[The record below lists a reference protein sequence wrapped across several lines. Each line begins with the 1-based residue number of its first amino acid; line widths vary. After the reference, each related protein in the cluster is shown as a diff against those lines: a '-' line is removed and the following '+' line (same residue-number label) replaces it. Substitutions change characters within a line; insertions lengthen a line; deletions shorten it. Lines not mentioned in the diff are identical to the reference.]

1 MVRVRRWSALFV
13 VVLSFILC
21 LPARSQVGLHS
32 KKYRDAVF
40 PPAAGA
46 LTTTTTPGPDNTLG
60 FVYQDFGGTT
70 FPPPGWTSQGNGW
83 AIWIRSTD
91 ASGYGIGTGSALA
104 SFFDVQSGS
113 FSLVSP
119 TFAAAV
125 AGDSLRFDHAYCT
138 YQTENDQ
145 LQIST
150 STDGGVNWT
159 LLVTLDGGVNGP
171 LATAPPDTNA
181 FLPSPSQWATKSYG
195 LPVGTNK
202 ARFTAIS
209 AFGNNLYIDN
219 ISVGTPFTN
228 DVGVTSIDIPRSNI
242 APGSYTPMVTIR
254 NFGTMSQS
262 FGVELKI
269 TPTGYDDSTQ
279 IVSNLAPGAAQQVTF
294 SDWVTSVGSDTLQAF
309 TRLESDSNHTNDTL
323 TSFNIV
329 SDVNRTVL
337 LEFATGTW
345 CQWCPC
351 SDSVAERLLRSH
363 PDLVVLA
370 YHGYVGSSDPY
381 TNFNGND
388 IVNRLSFTA
397 YPTAMFDRQNAPAD
411 YTTWSTLYQN
421 RSTNFAPTPITITA
435 QTISYNDSTRLLNA
449 TIDLTS
455 NCDLP
460 FQYKVNYVI
469 TEDSLIF
476 AQAGNTECPG
486 DPGWI
491 HNRVVR
497 SMVNGA
503 LGENVNP
510 TSGWPA
516 DSTIT
521 KIISTTL
528 SPAWVSRNCRLNIFV
543 YKDTPFLGIAE
554 VQNAIAVTLTGIT
567 DVREST
573 GGGQPITFDLSQN
586 YPNPFNPETNIK
598 FSVPNE
604 GFVSLKVF
612 DITGKEVLTG
622 VNEVLRRGFYNLL
635 LDASHLSSGVYF
647 YRLSTNGFSKVM
659 KMVLIK

>member
-1 MVRVRRWSALFV
+1 MKHTATL
-13 VVLSFILC
+13 VLAMAVFFATS
-21 LPARSQVGLHS
+21 SQVSNATEKTRS
-32 KKYRDAVF
+32 KKFTMV
-40 PPAAGA
+40 AATPS
-46 LTTTTTPGPDNTLG
+46 LSPQVVITTPSYDDILSNSS
-60 FVYQDFGGTT
+60 VDFEGQA

-83 AIWIRSTD
+83 GIWIRSTD
-91 ASGYGIGTGSALA
+91 ASGYGLGTASALA
-104 SFFDVQSGS
+104 RFYDIQSGT
-113 FSLVSP
+113 FSLISP
-119 TFAAAV
+119 VFAPTV
-125 AGDSLRFDHAYCT
+125 DGDSLRFDHAYCT
-138 YQTENDQ
+138 FQTENDE

-150 STDGGVNWT
+150 TSDGGTIWT
-159 LLVTLDGGVNGP
+159 PLVTLEGGTTGSLV
-171 LATAPPDTNA
+171 TAPPDSNE
-181 FLPSPSQWATKSYG
+181 FVPLPSQWATKSYP
-195 LPVGTNK
+195 LPLGTNRV
-202 ARFTAIS
+202 RFTAIS
-209 AFGNNLYIDN
+209 AFGNNLYLDN
-219 ISVGTPFTN
+219 IGMGPPFQN
-228 DVGVTSIDIPRSNI
+228 DVGVASVNIPGTNI
-242 APGSYTPMVTIR
+242 APGTYSPTVTVR
-254 NFGTMSQS
+254 NYGATFQS
-262 FGVELKI
+262 FPVELRVTSI
-269 TPTGYDDSTQ
+269 GYDDSTET
-279 IVSNLAPGAAQQVTF
+279 VVNLAPGATTQVTF
-294 SDWVTSVGSDTLQAF
+294 SQLNAAVGSFTLQAF
-309 TRLESDSNHTNDTL
+309 TRLESDTNHTNDTL
-323 TSFNIV
+323 AAFTIV
-329 SDVNRTVL
+329 SDVNRRVL
-337 LEFATGTW
+337 LEYSTGTW

-351 SDSVAERLLRSH
+351 GDSVVERLAQSH
-363 PDLVVLA
+363 PDLVALA
-370 YHGYVGSSDPY
+370 YHGYVGSADPY
-381 TNFNGND
+381 ANFNGND
-388 IVNRLSFTA
+388 IVDHLSFTS
-397 YPTAMFDRQNAPAD
+397 YPTAMFDRQNAPRD
-411 YTTWSTLYQN
+411 YSWWSELYQN

-449 TIDLTS
+449 TTDLTS

-554 VQNAIAVTLTGIT
+554 VQNAIAVPLTGIT

-586 YPNPFNPETNIK
+586 YPNPFNPQTNIK
-598 FSVPNE
+598 FSVPE
-604 GFVSLKVF
+604 QGFVSLKVF
-612 DITGKEVLTG
+612 DIMGREVLSG
-622 VNEVLRRGFYNLL
+622 VNEVLKPGHYNMV

-647 YRLSTNGFSKVM
+647 YTLRTRSFSLTR
-659 KMVLIK
+659 KMILIK

>member
-1 MVRVRRWSALFV
+1 M
-13 VVLSFILC
+13 
-21 LPARSQVGLHS
+21 
-32 KKYRDAVF
+32 
-40 PPAAGA
+40 
-46 LTTTTTPGPDNTLG
+46 
-60 FVYQDFGGTT
+60 
-70 FPPPGWTSQGNGW
+70 
-83 AIWIRSTD
+83 
-91 ASGYGIGTGSALA
+91 
-104 SFFDVQSGS
+104 
-113 FSLVSP
+113 
-119 TFAAAV
+119 
-125 AGDSLRFDHAYCT
+125 
-138 YQTENDQ
+138 
-145 LQIST
+145 
-150 STDGGVNWT
+150 DGGI
-159 LLVTLDGGVNGP
+159 NGP

-228 DVGVTSIDIPRSNI
+228 DVGVASIEIPGSNI
-242 APGSYTPMVTIR
+242 TPGTYSPQVTIR
-254 NFGTMSQS
+254 NYGTAPQS

-269 TPTGYDDSTQ
+269 LPAGYDDSTQ
-279 IVSNLAPGAAQQVTF
+279 TITNLAPGATQQVTF
-294 SDWVTSVGSDTLQAF
+294 SDWVATVGSDTLQVF

-351 SDSVAERLLRSH
+351 ADSTVQALLRSH
-363 PDLVVLA
+363 SDLVVLA

-397 YPTAMFDRQNAPAD
+397 YPTALFDRQNAPAD

-421 RSTNFAPTPITITA
+421 RSTNFAPTPIA
-435 QTISYNDSTRLLNA
+435 VSVQSKSYNDTTRLLNVSVN
-449 TIDLTS
+449 LTS
-455 NCDLP
+455 NCNLP
-460 FQYKVNYVI
+460 FQYKLNYVI
-469 TEDSLIF
+469 TEDNLF
-476 AQAGNTECPG
+476 YAQVGNAECPG
-486 DPGWI
+486 SPTWV

-497 SMVNGA
+497 NMVNGA
-503 LGENVNP
+503 IGENANASP
-510 TSGWPA
+510 GWPA
-516 DSTIT
+516 DSTIAKT
-521 KIISTTL
+521 LSTTI
-528 SPAWVSRNCRLNIFV
+528 SPAWVSGNCRLNIFV
-543 YKDTPFLGIAE
+543 YRDNTFLGSAE
-554 VQNAIAVTLTGIT
+554 VQNAIAIPVGDLT

-573 GGGQPITFDLSQN
+573 DHGLPTKFELAQN

-612 DITGKEVLTG
+612 DVTGKEVLTG

-647 YRLSTNGFSKVM
+647 YRLSANGFSKVM